1 MALMDEF
8 QEERDRIKNAP
19 LKAKLKYFA
28 DYYLLK
34 TLIILAVV
42 VLVIGL
48 VITVVT
54 KKECVLYVSLADFTD
69 IGLSESEIR
78 KPFTQLYVADPKK
91 EEIILDCTLQSD
103 VSRAESSEPAAY
115 GVSVEDETRMTMMMA
130 SHDVDLLIAGT
141 DIIDKYGENGFLK
154 PLKETYSAAELEA
167 FDEAGR
173 LYYINE
179 EAVALKLEGAKLL
192 WENYVYV
199 GPGRDQAEIYAAFPY
214 GEHTDM
220 ALVFVDF
227 LQGKQQQ

>member
-1 MALMDEF
+1 MSLMDEF
-8 QEERDRIKNAP
+8 QEERDKIKNAP

-34 TLIILAVV
+34 TLIILAVAALVAGV
-42 VLVIGL
+42 VIS
-48 VITVVT
+48 IVT
-54 KKECVLYVSLADFTD
+54 KKDTVLYVSLVDFTD
-69 IGLSESEIR
+69 LGIAENEIR
-78 KPFTQLYVADPKK
+78 EPFTQLYVADPKK
-91 EEIILDCTLQSD
+91 EEIMLDCMLQSD
-103 VSRAESSEPAAY
+103 VSRAESSEPAVY
-115 GVSVEDETRMTMMMA
+115 GVSIEDETRMTIMMA
-130 SHDVDLLIAGT
+130 SHDVDLLISGT
-141 DIIDKYGENGFLK
+141 DIIDKYGENEVLK
-154 PLKETYSAAELEA
+154 PLKEVYSAAELEA
-167 FDEAGR
+167 FEEAGR

-199 GPGRDQAEIYAAFPY
+199 GPGRDKAGIYAAFPY